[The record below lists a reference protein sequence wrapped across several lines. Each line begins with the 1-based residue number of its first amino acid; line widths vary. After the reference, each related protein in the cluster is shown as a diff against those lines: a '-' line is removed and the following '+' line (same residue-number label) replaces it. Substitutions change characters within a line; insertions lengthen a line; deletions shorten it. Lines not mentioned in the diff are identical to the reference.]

1 MEIFKI
7 FEMNKS
13 NINSFELSYDN
24 IHAMKK
30 QDLVDQIKKMNG
42 KIVVGSH
49 AKDLCHQIEK
59 LTKRLNDVVATNEEI
74 TSELLIVKNVTF
86 NPEKRITTLVKLL
99 AKAEQDSRSNNVE
112 TSGISNDVLD
122 NDLEE
127 NVVEICKGSD
137 IFIAFSDIEGCHRLP
152 LGKNS
157 ASENKQVIA
166 RFVNRKHSELMLRLK
181 KNISRI
187 SVPKVK

>member
-137 IFIAFSDIEGCHRLP
+137 IFIAFSDQRRLSS
-152 LGKNS
+152 LAVGK
-157 ASENKQVIA
+157 K
-166 RFVNRKHSELMLRLK
+166 
-181 KNISRI
+181 
-187 SVPKVK
+187 